1 MGRWRR
7 RKTNNTIEN
16 NEMLKDDDNNS
27 TTTDTNNNDSRPNSF
42 YESQPSS
49 EATTQAES
57 YVKSIYKAKKRK
69 KQQQATFNSF
79 DREYIRD
86 YLSLYRSQVLI
97 SHLSKEDEEE
107 SSGEAV
113 RIAGHDFPALNYK
126 ALQQPFIRLPSTLSG
141 KQRKC
146 LHDIA
151 IDVGLFHSGAG
162 TKSTNKRTIVLSVYS
177 DGLQHVP
184 DLHPPLSIPAKSC
197 KPFFYRNDHPQQ
209 LDSNITTVDTNDSD
223 DYRKTIKTTNIQT
236 HRSRQTNIG
245 KEMIQ
250 ALVDQPSRCLRDAH
264 DSIDFVEMEQEDL
277 STHPPPQPGAADE
290 EGNILPWMLVDTREK
305 MEACVKEI
313 VVSVCIY
320 ASF

>member
-16 NEMLKDDDNNS
+16 NEVLKDDDNS

-113 RIAGHDFPALNYK
+113 RIAGLKEQNSFACMHVHCCATDTFFSLA
-126 ALQQPFIRLPSTLSG
+126 QQ
-141 KQRKC
+141 K
-146 LHDIA
+146 
-151 IDVGLFHSGAG
+151 
-162 TKSTNKRTIVLSVYS
+162 
-177 DGLQHVP
+177 
-184 DLHPPLSIPAKSC
+184 
-197 KPFFYRNDHPQQ
+197 
-209 LDSNITTVDTNDSD
+209 
-223 DYRKTIKTTNIQT
+223 
-236 HRSRQTNIG
+236 HRR
-245 KEMIQ
+245 
-250 ALVDQPSRCLRDAH
+250 
-264 DSIDFVEMEQEDL
+264 
-277 STHPPPQPGAADE
+277 
-290 EGNILPWMLVDTREK
+290 
-305 MEACVKEI
+305 
-313 VVSVCIY
+313 
-320 ASF
+320 